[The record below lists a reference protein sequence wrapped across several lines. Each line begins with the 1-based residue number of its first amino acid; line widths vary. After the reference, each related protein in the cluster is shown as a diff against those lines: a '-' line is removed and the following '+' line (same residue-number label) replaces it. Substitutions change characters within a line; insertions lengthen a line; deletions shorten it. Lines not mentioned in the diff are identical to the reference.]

1 MKKFLANLILLI
13 VINIL
18 ISVYLSGISILN
30 VVPAVDL
37 TILVVY
43 AANCDKNEAI
53 LFGLI
58 LGLIVDIFFGTTFGF
73 NALLYMYLGLGV
85 NYISKRFLSN
95 EPLIVLWILLATIF
109 IFDMSHFLFFLMFS
123 GKTYMFKFI
132 FKIVIPEMIYTAV
145 LYFPIQA
152 LVLKYKSMLKSI
164 S

>member
-1 MKKFLANLILLI
+1 MKKFLVNLILLI

-53 LFGLI
+53 AFGLI

-85 NYISKRFLSN
+85 N
-95 EPLIVLWILLATIF
+95 
-109 IFDMSHFLFFLMFS
+109 
-123 GKTYMFKFI
+123 
-132 FKIVIPEMIYTAV
+132 
-145 LYFPIQA
+145 
-152 LVLKYKSMLKSI
+152 
-164 S
+164 